1 MKNKISSYL
10 LLCFLI
16 LFNINNLDANELTFD
31 TSEISISANGNIINA
46 TNGIAISKN
55 ENIKIIADNFVY
67 DKIAST
73 LNASGNV
80 QIVSLENDLLISAKN
95 INYNIADN
103 KIISKQT
110 SNIKDNQGNLILMK
124 EFIYNLDDNL
134 VKLNKVKV
142 IDVNKNILKLDLAYL
157 NLLSKKL
164 IGKDVFI
171 DFNNKDFD
179 KQNEPRLKGL
189 TFQGDEKNSII
200 SGGVFTTCKKNDD
213 CPPWQLSAKK
223 IRHDK
228 TKKIIYYDKAWLKI
242 YDQPVLYF
250 PKFFH
255 PDPTVKRQS
264 GFLMPGFSESSNHGS
279 AFQVP
284 YFHAISEN
292 KDFTLTPSFYSNLN
306 VLAQSE
312 YREINENSVN
322 TIDFSFLKTENN
334 INKNHFFSKS
344 KKNLKLKNFI
354 ESDAFLNIQTT
365 SDDTYLRKYKLK
377 SPIIDNT
384 TTLTSSLGLNLLDDG
399 LSFNTE
405 FHVYENLYNSKN
417 ERYEY
422 VLPSYQLSKTIESTF
437 IKDGSLILNSGGFVK
452 NYNTNVLEKRIVNDL
467 IYNSNYTYSKN
478 GIQNDYSIL
487 IKNTNSD
494 GKNSS
499 TYKETRDH
507 TINSLLQ
514 YNLSYP
520 LKKNGINYKDIFKP
534 MTSLKFS
541 PNKSK
546 NKKDVMTRIDVDNI
560 FSLNRIGQSDS
571 VEGGLSLSY
580 GVEYLK
586 MNLKDQNIFEAKIA
600 SQTRLKEDKKLSQS
614 STLGKRSSD
623 IVGNFKINPS
633 EFIKFNYDFSVD
645 ENMNDTNF
653 ESLTSS
659 LQINNFVTSFEYLN
673 ENTSQKNSYLTNE
686 SSFKF
691 DSNKKIAFKTRKN
704 KETSATEYYNLLFQY
719 RNDCLIAAIDYNK
732 DYYSDRDFKPEENIF
747 FKLTIIPFGE
757 TTTPN
762 LKK

>member
-95 INYNIADN
+95 INYNIEDN
-103 KIISKQT
+103 KIISKQS

-354 ESDAFLNIQTT
+354 QSDAFLNIQTT

-377 SPIIDNT
+377 SPLIDNT

-437 IKDGSLILNSGGFVK
+437 IKDGSLVLNSGGFVK

-507 TINSLLQ
+507 TIDSLLQ

-534 MTSLKFS
+534 ITSLKFS

-614 STLGKRSSD
+614 STLGKKSSD

-673 ENTSQKNSYLTNE
+673 ENTTQKNSYLTNE

-732 DYYSDRDFKPEENIF
+732 DYYSDWDFKPEENIF

>member
-46 TNGIAISKN
+46 TNGVAISKN

-95 INYNIADN
+95 INYNIEDN
-103 KIISKQT
+103 KIISKQS

-255 PDPTVKRQS
+255 PDPTVIRQS

-354 ESDAFLNIQTT
+354 QSDAFLNIQTT

-507 TINSLLQ
+507 TIDSLLQ

-534 MTSLKFS
+534 ITSLKFS

-614 STLGKRSSD
+614 STLGKKSSD

-673 ENTSQKNSYLTNE
+673 ENTTQKNSYLTNE

-757 TTTPN
+757 TTSPS

>member
-31 TSEISISANGNIINA
+31 TSEISVSANGNIINA

-80 QIVSLENDLLISAKN
+80 QIVSLESDLLISAKN
-95 INYNIADN
+95 INYNITDN
-103 KIISKQT
+103 KIISKQS

-124 EFIYNLDDNL
+124 EFIYDLDDNL

-171 DFNNKDFD
+171 NFDNKDFD

-189 TFQGDEKNSII
+189 SFQGDEKNSII
-200 SGGVFTTCKKNDD
+200 NGGVFTTCKKNDD
-213 CPPWQLSAKK
+213 CPPWQFTAKK

-264 GFLMPGFSESSNHGS
+264 GFLIPGFSESSNLGS

-306 VLAQSE
+306 VLAQTE
-312 YREINENSVN
+312 YREINENSEN
-322 TIDFSFLKTENN
+322 NIDFSFLKTENN
-334 INKNHFFSKS
+334 NNKNHFFSKS

-354 ESDAFLNIQTT
+354 QSDAFLNVQTT

-437 IKDGSLILNSGGFVK
+437 IKNGSLILNSDGFIK
-452 NYNTNVLEKRIVNDL
+452 NYNTNVLEKRIINDL
-467 IYNSNYTYSKN
+467 IYNSNYKYSKI

-494 GKNSS
+494 AKNSS

-534 MTSLKFS
+534 LSTLKFS

-546 NKKDVMTRIDVDNI
+546 NKKDVITRIDVDNI

-673 ENTSQKNSYLTNE
+673 ENTKQKNSYLTNE

-691 DSNKKIAFKTRKN
+691 DSNKMIAFKTRKN

-757 TTTPN
+757 TTSPN

>member
-1 MKNKISSYL
+1 
-10 LLCFLI
+10 
-16 LFNINNLDANELTFD
+16 
-31 TSEISISANGNIINA
+31 
-46 TNGIAISKN
+46 
-55 ENIKIIADNFVY
+55 
-67 DKIAST
+67 
-73 LNASGNV
+73 
-80 QIVSLENDLLISAKN
+80 
-95 INYNIADN
+95 
-103 KIISKQT
+103 
-110 SNIKDNQGNLILMK
+110 
-124 EFIYNLDDNL
+124 
-134 VKLNKVKV
+134 
-142 IDVNKNILKLDLAYL
+142 
-157 NLLSKKL
+157 
-164 IGKDVFI
+164 
-171 DFNNKDFD
+171 
-179 KQNEPRLKGL
+179 
-189 TFQGDEKNSII
+189 
-200 SGGVFTTCKKNDD
+200 
-213 CPPWQLSAKK
+213 
-223 IRHDK
+223 
-228 TKKIIYYDKAWLKI
+228 WLKI

-354 ESDAFLNIQTT
+354 QSDAFLNIQTT

-377 SPIIDNT
+377 SPLIDNT

-437 IKDGSLILNSGGFVK
+437 IKDGSLVLNSGGFVK

-494 GKNSS
+494 AKNSS

-534 MTSLKFS
+534 ITSLKFS

-614 STLGKRSSD
+614 STLGKKSSD

-673 ENTSQKNSYLTNE
+673 ENTTQKNSYLTNE

-691 DSNKKIAFKTRKN
+691 DSNKKIA
-704 KETSATEYYNLLFQY
+704 
-719 RNDCLIAAIDYNK
+719 
-732 DYYSDRDFKPEENIF
+732 
-747 FKLTIIPFGE
+747 
-757 TTTPN
+757 
-762 LKK
+762 

>member
-46 TNGIAISKN
+46 TNGVAISKN

-95 INYNIADN
+95 INYNIEDN
-103 KIISKQT
+103 KIISKQS

-507 TINSLLQ
+507 TIDSLLQ

-534 MTSLKFS
+534 ITSLKFS

-546 NKKDVMTRIDVDNI
+546 NKKDEMTRIDVDNI

-673 ENTSQKNSYLTNE
+673 ENTTQKNSYLTNE

>member
-312 YREINENSVN
+312 YREINENSEN

-377 SPIIDNT
+377 SPLIDNT

-437 IKDGSLILNSGGFVK
+437 IKDGSLVLNSGGFVK
-452 NYNTNVLEKRIVNDL
+452 NYNTNVLEKRIINDL
-467 IYNSNYTYSKN
+467 IYNSNYSYSKN

-507 TINSLLQ
+507 TIDSLLQ

-534 MTSLKFS
+534 ITSLKFS

-546 NKKDVMTRIDVDNI
+546 NKKDEMTRIDVDNI

-614 STLGKRSSD
+614 STLGKKSSD

-673 ENTSQKNSYLTNE
+673 ENTTQKNSYLTNE

>member
-95 INYNIADN
+95 INYNIEDN
-103 KIISKQT
+103 KIISKQS

-179 KQNEPRLKGL
+179 KQNEPKLKGL

-312 YREINENSVN
+312 YREINENSEN

-499 TYKETRDH
+499 TYKETRDN
-507 TINSLLQ
+507 TIDSLLQ

-534 MTSLKFS
+534 ITSLKFS

-614 STLGKRSSD
+614 STLGKKSSD

-673 ENTSQKNSYLTNE
+673 ENTTQKNSYLTNE

>member
-95 INYNIADN
+95 INYNIEDN
-103 KIISKQT
+103 KIISKQS

-354 ESDAFLNIQTT
+354 QSDAFLNIQTT

-377 SPIIDNT
+377 SPLIDNT

-437 IKDGSLILNSGGFVK
+437 IKDGSLVLNSGGFVK

-507 TINSLLQ
+507 TIDSLLQ

-534 MTSLKFS
+534 ITSLKFS

-546 NKKDVMTRIDVDNI
+546 NKKDEMTRIDVDNI

-673 ENTSQKNSYLTNE
+673 ENTTQKNSYLTNE

-757 TTTPN
+757 TTSPS

>member
-95 INYNIADN
+95 INYNIEDN
-103 KIISKQT
+103 KIISKQS

-354 ESDAFLNIQTT
+354 QSDAFLNIQTT

-507 TINSLLQ
+507 TIDSLLQ

-534 MTSLKFS
+534 ITSLKFS

-673 ENTSQKNSYLTNE
+673 ENTTQKNSYLTNE